1 MYVKFVYNMLS
12 ITYIFRP
19 LSPSSSG

>member
-1 MYVKFVYNMLS
+1 MYVKFAYNMLF